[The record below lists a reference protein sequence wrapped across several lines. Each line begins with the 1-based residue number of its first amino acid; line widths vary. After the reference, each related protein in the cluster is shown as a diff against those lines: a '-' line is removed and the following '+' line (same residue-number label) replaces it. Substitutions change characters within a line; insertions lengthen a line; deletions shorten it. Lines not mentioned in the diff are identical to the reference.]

1 MKRQL
6 WFWVLVAIGAGIV
19 FGLVAPG
26 PATDSKWL
34 ADAFLQ
40 LIKTVTAPV
49 IFVTVV
55 IGIASLGDWPAP
67 AASRC
72 GRWATSSSRRCS
84 P

>member
-6 WFWVLVAIGAGIV
+6 WFWVLIAIGAGIA

-26 PATDSKWL
+26 PAKDAKWL

-49 IFVTVV
+49 IWAFSAVTILFTLNV
-55 IGIASLGDWPAP
+55 PFRP
-67 AASRC
+67 M
-72 GRWATSSSRRCS
+72 T
-84 P
+84 